1 MSPGPLLFLKLHNL
15 DEPAGRWR
23 QYVVKV
29 PDWLS
34 WGRRAAEAGSHPPG
48 HGGTDAV
55 QHSIILR
62 GQAEAQDRNVPL
74 ASILSRARIAAR
86 RLALPGVPA
95 WLDKE
100 VDGYEPDDELP
111 AYRHVP
117 GSHQFFNPVHGCW
130 RPVIH
135 EGGAPLLPLC
145 QSVYDL
151 EELLHN
157 SPAGFL
163 SCPAR
168 PVHLNS
174 YGSTLTFPS
183 QFRIENIDVLRALAQ
198 VRRLILDWTIALESA
213 GVLGDGTA
221 FTATE
226 RTEAYLVTQN
236 FIAQNQSIGVAGNV
250 SGGTNTIAPVQST
263 EGSID
268 IRRVRE
274 FLAEASGLVGNLP
287 AAVRD
292 DMRDAVAEAQAEAG
306 KPAPDARKVGKALA
320 VIKDLGMRAGG
331 SVIATGIVEGV
342 KALAP

>member
-1 MSPGPLLFLKLHNL
+1 MQ
-15 DEPAGRWR
+15 R
-23 QYVVKV
+23 
-29 PDWLS
+29 
-34 WGRRAAEAGSHPPG
+34 
-48 HGGTDAV
+48 
-55 QHSIILR
+55 SIILKV
-62 GQAEAQDRNVPL
+62 QAEAQDRNVPL

-100 VDGYEPDDELP
+100 VDGYAPDDDLP
-111 AYRHVP
+111 AYRLVP
-117 GSHQFFNPVHGCW
+117 GHHEFANPQLGW
-130 RPVIH
+130 RPLVH
-135 EGGAPLLPLC
+135 EDGPPALPLRH
-145 QSVYDL
+145 SVYDL

-163 SCPAR
+163 TTPGR
-168 PVHLNS
+168 PVRMIA
-174 YGSTLTFPS
+174 YGSTLDFHTRY
-183 QFRIENIDVLRALAQ
+183 RIRNIDVLRALAS
-198 VRRLILDWTIALESA
+198 VRRLVLDWTIALESA

-221 FTATE
+221 FTPSE

-250 SGGTNTIAPVQST
+250 SGGTNTIAPVQSADD
-263 EGSID
+263 GID

-274 FLAEASGLVGNLP
+274 FLAETSGLVGNLP
-287 AAVRD
+287 AALRD

-342 KALAP
+342 KTLAP